1 MANRQTSSSS
11 MRKAPRTSGARSTS
25 GTGERDENYDVISV
39 LYHALQ
45 GADTIQ
51 KYVED
56 AREAQDDELL
66 SFLEETR
73 AEYSARAEQAKQL
86 LASRLEGSSNGS
98 GDVDDDDG
106 DDD

>member
-1 MANRQTSSSS
+1 MANRQTSSSTA
-11 MRKAPRTSGARSTS
+11 RKPSRTSGARSTS
-25 GTGERDENYDVISV
+25 ATGERDQNYDVISV

-86 LASRLEGSSNGS
+86 LASRLEDSGNGS
-98 GDVDDDDG
+98 IDDDE